1 MSNGTIDYNL
11 GHIESDMKNIKER
24 LKRNDESHKMMRK
37 DIRDLNVWRW
47 KTAGVATTIG
57 TILGFV
63 LNKLF

>member
-1 MSNGTIDYNL
+1 MSNGSADYNF
-11 GHIESDMKNIKER
+11 GHLKADVANINIRLDKND
-24 LKRNDESHKMMRK
+24 NSHLAMRK

-57 TILGFV
+57 TILGFA